1 MNLNFFK
8 FHYYFKLTSS
18 NDENKFQTDRLKI
31 DRVIDILILP
41 IMRTL
46 IYVLLKAIIS
56 RSNPKKIKTKTF
68 LNTEFNSQQN
78 ETKLI
83 QLHRGIKFY

>member
-1 MNLNFFK
+1 
-8 FHYYFKLTSS
+8 
-18 NDENKFQTDRLKI
+18 
-31 DRVIDILILP
+31 
-41 IMRTL
+41 MRTL